1 MRKSLIMIWFLCIE
15 ITLSA
20 QVYVTQT
27 GNIQISGK
35 YGDVD
40 ISAVSAQLHMQV
52 NYDRAE
58 INMRLVLPS
67 LVTGNDSLNRLLRNQ
82 TDAEVHF
89 SGKMNISYIQTK
101 SHPRQ
106 KFLTA
111 GTLTING
118 VKRPFSFNSVLEHF
132 PAGNKSC
139 NLTASFTINLDEFGI
154 KTGPHENMVRIK
166 MNQLVLKRPG
176 E

>member
-1 MRKSLIMIWFLCIE
+1 MRQSLIMIWFLCIE
-15 ITLSA
+15 VPLSA
-20 QVYVTQT
+20 QIYVTQT
-27 GNIQISGK
+27 GRIQISGK

-40 ISAVSAQLHMQV
+40 ISAVSASLHMQV

-58 INMRLVLPS
+58 VNMRLALPS

-82 TDAEVHF
+82 TDAEIHF
-89 SGKMNISYIQTK
+89 TGKMNISYIQTK

-106 KFLTA
+106 KFLTT

-118 VKRPFSFNSVLEHF
+118 IRRPFSFTSVLEHI

-139 NLTASFTINLDEFGI
+139 NLTASFTINLSEFGI
-154 KTGPHENMVRIK
+154 ETGAHENMVRIK